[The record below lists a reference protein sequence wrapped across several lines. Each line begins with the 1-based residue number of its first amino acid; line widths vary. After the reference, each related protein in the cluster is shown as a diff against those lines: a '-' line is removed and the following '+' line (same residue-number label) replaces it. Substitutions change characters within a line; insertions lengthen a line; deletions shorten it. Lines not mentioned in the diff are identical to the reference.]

1 MEYLVGVT
9 RSCAWNSSSKMRKDG
24 SAGARIAAPIIAS
37 QLLNLET
44 EVGRVRGF
52 PVATEGPRKEH

>member
-1 MEYLVGVT
+1 MAVL
-9 RSCAWNSSSKMRKDG
+9 
-24 SAGARIAAPIIAS
+24 ARASPPQMIAS
-37 QLLNLET
+37 QLLNLEM